1 MSTIRN
7 HLYEALKREVV
18 GPNQK
23 EPYLDKN
30 TGEEVLLEYVHG
42 TPLKR
47 YGAAILYPQPNR
59 INSSGNESVDYVDRD
74 EEGVNSDKQVEVL
87 DETENEDDDLKTGSG
102 GAVDAEPIEDDPI
115 SFANA
120 LKPSSIGFT
129 FRIKSGFS
137 SFQFKFHGGIYTKAD
152 DDFPQ
157 YSFNK
162 ETDKIEK
169 RNSSPSPYW
178 KRKSIHF
185 TTKIEEN
192 DIQSKG
198 SSFPRIIK
206 VEEDEN
212 WLELNITN
220 RSTKKDFDDGFLTL
234 TVSVINLKIQKEKY
248 PKNDDCVFQ
257 TNAEIKSKDL
267 VPFDEKETED
277 SEIEMLNLLYRK
289 QRSFAIGHGIGVEW
303 EDNLNPTWVK
313 TNALPNYE
321 IPKVEP
327 AGDVTLSMFEL
338 SDKGDWNIA
347 LKTLEELVLKYK
359 EWIKEENSKI
369 NSLEERYQK
378 AAKENIKECY
388 KSLERI
394 SNGVTLLKDDTNKNI
409 IAAFQFMNR
418 AMLWQ
423 QQRSKIKQ
431 RKWIKQGNK
440 VDKLEEA
447 GNTDLVSLFE
457 FQKGEYK
464 GKWRPFQLAF
474 ILMNLESIVNPKSE
488 ERDIVEL
495 IWFPTGGGKT
505 EAYLGV
511 AAFTIFWKRMRIK
524 NNPEQNGTTMLMRYT
539 LRLLTT
545 QQFERACSMI
555 VVCDMIVRDLEN
567 YDYFGNPEPVSIGLW
582 VGSANTPNNVKIAVS
597 QLKSLEEK
605 NNANYNFIVLKC
617 PCCGAQIGKLDEDQ
631 RTQNYKIKGLF
642 KKDGTNGSIYFQ
654 CENVKCEISGGS
666 LPIYVVDDDIYSR
679 TPDLVLATVDKLAM
693 IPFKKEAGRLF
704 GFRENDAKDIYRVQ
718 PPELIIQDELHLI
731 SGPLGSMVGLYE
743 TMVQTLCNEYETEDR
758 KLFPKSIA
766 DFIPPKIIASTAT
779 ISRAKEQIKSLYAK
793 DNLHIFPSQGLE
805 FGNTWFSKEVKPND
819 KDFGRKYIG
828 ISPSGYPS
836 AQTAIVRCYAII
848 LQEVMNLTANESYDK
863 LDYYW
868 TLVGYFNSI
877 RELGGTVTLVQADI
891 IERLRSINKRDLNK
905 KWRTFLN
912 PLELTSR
919 VESSEIPQF
928 LKKLDVQK
936 NSDSKSKVYPKD
948 LCLAT
953 NMIATG
959 VDIGRFGLM
968 FIHGQPK
975 TTAEYIQASSRVGRE
990 NAGPGIVFTLFNP
1003 NKPRDKS
1010 QYEQFQTYHSKIYLS
1025 VEPTSVTPF
1034 SIVARERAL
1043 HAVAVGLIRNFS
1055 NDSLRNKPITENTD
1069 FDSVTKFVKEIIVD
1083 RVEKINSKDALDVA
1097 NEYDSFIEKWN
1108 VKMGYSEYGDAGNMR
1123 INRGDTIPMLYSNT
1137 GEVKDASKK
1146 RDSNATPTSM
1156 RGVDTET
1163 RIELFS

>member
-1 MSTIRN
+1 
-7 HLYEALKREVV
+7 
-18 GPNQK
+18 
-23 EPYLDKN
+23 
-30 TGEEVLLEYVHG
+30 
-42 TPLKR
+42 
-47 YGAAILYPQPNR
+47 
-59 INSSGNESVDYVDRD
+59 
-74 EEGVNSDKQVEVL
+74 
-87 DETENEDDDLKTGSG
+87 
-102 GAVDAEPIEDDPI
+102 
-115 SFANA
+115 
-120 LKPSSIGFT
+120 
-129 FRIKSGFS
+129 
-137 SFQFKFHGGIYTKAD
+137 
-152 DDFPQ
+152 
-157 YSFNK
+157 
-162 ETDKIEK
+162 
-169 RNSSPSPYW
+169 
-178 KRKSIHF
+178 
-185 TTKIEEN
+185 
-192 DIQSKG
+192 
-198 SSFPRIIK
+198 
-206 VEEDEN
+206 
-212 WLELNITN
+212 
-220 RSTKKDFDDGFLTL
+220 
-234 TVSVINLKIQKEKY
+234 
-248 PKNDDCVFQ
+248 
-257 TNAEIKSKDL
+257 
-267 VPFDEKETED
+267 
-277 SEIEMLNLLYRK
+277 MLNLLYRN
-289 QRSFAIGHGIGVEW
+289 QRGFAIGHGIGVEW
-303 EDNLNPTWVK
+303 EDNLNPTWIK
-313 TNALPNYE
+313 TTALPNYE

-327 AGDVTLSMFEL
+327 AGDVSLSMYEL

-347 LKTLEELVLKYK
+347 LETLDELVLKYG
-359 EWIKEENSKI
+359 EWIKEEYSKI
-369 NSLEERYQK
+369 NSIEERYQK

-388 KSLERI
+388 KSLKRI

-409 IAAFQFMNR
+409 ITAFRFMNR

-440 VDKLEEA
+440 VDSLEEA
-447 GNTDLVSLFE
+447 GDTDLVSLFE
-457 FQKGEYK
+457 FQKAEYK

-474 ILMNLESIVNPKSE
+474 ILMNLESIVNPNSE

-524 NNPEQNGTTMLMRYT
+524 NNPEQTGTTMLMRYT

-555 VVCDMIVRDLEN
+555 VACDMIVKDFKN

-582 VGSANTPNNVKIAVS
+582 VGSVNTPNSIENARSQFQSLVK
-597 QLKSLEEK
+597 K
-605 NNANYNFIVLKC
+605 NDTNYNFNILKC
-617 PCCGAQIGKLDEDQ
+617 PCCGAQMGKLDENQ
-631 RTQNYKIKGLF
+631 RTKNSKIKGLF
-642 KKDGTNGSIYFQ
+642 KKDGNNGSIYFQ
-654 CENVKCEISGGS
+654 CENEKCETSGGS
-666 LPIYVVDDDIYSR
+666 LPIYVVDDDIYSK

-693 IPFKKEAGRLF
+693 LPFKKEAGRLF
-704 GFRENDAKDIYRVQ
+704 GFRENDARNIYRVQ

-743 TMVQTLCNEYETEDR
+743 TMVQTLCNEYETEER
-758 KLFPKSIA
+758 KLFPKNIA

-848 LQEVMNLTANESYDK
+848 LQEVMNLTANESYDE

-877 RELGGTVTLVQADI
+877 RELGGAVTLVQADI

-928 LKKLDVQK
+928 LKKLEVQK
-936 NSDSKSKVYPKD
+936 NSNSKPKVYPKD

-1010 QYEQFQTYHSKIYLS
+1010 QYEQFQTYHSKIYSS